1 MFKKFD
7 KMYVGVRDQDKMA
20 FMVPDGD
27 DAAAKNRKATVD
39 NWTNKG
45 SKHLFD
51 NVPTKGFKV
60 VGSSSRYSTSNK
72 FVKIEDPR
80 GFVLEVSIA
89 NIVHIAQNCD
99 IIRGEIQGELVWVR
113 EKGNNGGNTLIRSDS
128 DDYKNAIPFDRKKLK
143 EVCLKMK
150 DIGVGDVVVDKGGK
164 EWVYCGKLKATFNVN
179 VSYTTQVSWGNAIT
193 KGEETVVDRLV
204 ENKPVDL
211 FVRKDY
217 DANNYRYGTYC
228 TGGTFIKKVGTHDV
242 SKILQDKNY
251 LEFVVDNNFAYKGE
265 AYTQWKRIRSMVS
278 GDGHRASNTRPNI
291 ASYEVYAPRGKG
303 TEE

>member
-7 KMYVGVRDQDKMA
+7 KMYVGIRTQDKVA

-27 DAAAKNRKATVD
+27 DAAAKSRKANVD
-39 NWTNKG
+39 SWTSTG

-143 EVCLKMK
+143 EVSLKMK
-150 DIGVGDVVVDKGGK
+150 DITVGDVVSDKSGK
-164 EWVYCGKLKATFNVN
+164 EWVYCGKLKAAFNVN
-179 VSYTTQVSWGNAIT
+179 VSYTTQVSWGAAIT
-193 KGEETVVDRLV
+193 KGEESVVDRIV

-217 DANNYRYGTYC
+217 DVKNHRYGTYC
-228 TGGTFIKKVGTHDV
+228 TGGTFIKKVGLADV
-242 SKILQDKNY
+242 SKIIQDKEY
-251 LEFVVDNNFAYKGE
+251 IEFVVDNHFAYTGE
-265 AYTQWKRIRSMVS
+265 AYNQWKRIRSML
-278 GDGHRASNTRPNI
+278 GADGFRASSNRPKLD
-291 ASYEVYAPRGKG
+291 SYEVYTPRGKS